1 LRTETPPLPAPA
13 APAEIAAR
21 EAEAGRRADRFLA
34 VFLALV
40 AGAMYAGLA
49 LRLAQGQFHAYF
61 NLAFDFDPTR
71 YVHLLGS
78 DVYEPGGVK
87 HPLVLMLRPLGWPA
101 RALGASPGEAAA
113 LVTALVGAAT
123 VAVVFLFL
131 RRIGAARPEAT
142 ALAALFAVS
151 ASQMITAMVPE
162 AYGPAGFG
170 IALVWLVAA
179 VRLEDPARGRIARY
193 VAAVIGFGITTTNV
207 MQSVL
212 AEALVWVRHRGVLGA
227 VRPML
232 RFGVVLGAVLAVL
245 VVAVWHEALL
255 AAAADPVEA
264 AKQVYWQRT
273 KGEKVGLGEVVLR
286 LAGYVVVAP
295 DFTFVDIPGGIAMW
309 DFRAPLFAGLS
320 GPAAVLWHG
329 FWVAGAVAFLAN
341 RRTRWLGAGLAAAL
355 LANIVL
361 HIDFQFRGSLFLYA
375 GHVNFLVFAL
385 GCGLAPLVP
394 RQGAA
399 RVAYLGTVMALVVLV
414 GGVSLDRAAELAV
427 GFDTV
432 KVDCLAPC
440 D

>member
-1 LRTETPPLPAPA
+1 METPPLPASA
-13 APAEIAAR
+13 APAETTAVEVAT
-21 EAEAGRRADRFLA
+21 GRRVDWFLAGFLA
-34 VFLALV
+34 VV

-71 YVHLLGS
+71 YVHLMGS
-78 DVYEPGGVK
+78 DVFEPGGVK
-87 HPLVLMLRPLGWPA
+87 HPLVLMLRPLAWPA

-131 RRIGAARPEAT
+131 CRIGAARPEAT

-151 ASQMITAMVPE
+151 ASQMVTAMVPE

-170 IALVWLVAA
+170 IVLVWLVAA
-179 VRLEDPARGRIARY
+179 VRLADPGRGRMARY

-207 MQSVL
+207 MQSLL
-212 AEALVWVRHRGVLGA
+212 AEALVWVRHRGVAGA
-227 VRPML
+227 VRPVL
-232 RFGVVLGAVLAVL
+232 RFGLVLGAVLAVL
-245 VVAVWHEALL
+245 VAAVWHEALL
-255 AAAADPVEA
+255 AAASDPVEA
-264 AKQVYWQRT
+264 AKQLYWQRT

-295 DFTFVDIPGGIAMW
+295 DFTVVDLPGGIGMW
-309 DFRAPLFAGLS
+309 DFRAPVFPGLS
-320 GPAAVLWHG
+320 GVAAVLWHG
-329 FWVAGAVAFLAN
+329 FWLAGAVGFLAN
-341 RRTRWLGAGLAAAL
+341 RRTRWLGAGLVAAL

-394 RQGAA
+394 REGAM
-399 RVAYLGTVMALVVLV
+399 RVAYLGAAMTLVVLV
-414 GGVSLDRAAELAV
+414 GGVSLDRAARLAV

-432 KVDCLAPC
+432 RVDCIAPC